1 MTHPPFPDASLLSR
15 TERFLAEAAADPALQ
30 QHQYGDTVRLRE
42 QATAIDPLR
51 EVAWRVR
58 MHAANA
64 LGDDDV
70 LTAVQGCETAL
81 PQIDATPSPRTRK
94 LAQAATAAAPCSAVG
109 AAARRTWD
117 PTCGQCQ
124 PRLAQP
130 VSGRR
135 PAPPAERGAFGS
147 RVAYSSGFSSRKR
160 RSTLPVIFAI
170 PASAGRRAAPPGRDS
185 PLPPALW

>member
-1 MTHPPFPDASLLSR
+1 MASRKPARHGLSADPHKGDMAHPPFPDASLFSR

-30 QHQYGDTVRLRE
+30 LHQYGDTVRLRE

-58 MHAANA
+58 MRAANA
-64 LGDDDV
+64 LGDDDGV

-124 PRLAQP
+124 PGLAQP

-147 RVAYSSGFSSRKR
+147 GWPTPAASRR
-160 RSTLPVIFAI
+160 G
-170 PASAGRRAAPPGRDS
+170 SAAVRC
-185 PLPPALW
+185 L